1 MYLQV
6 PPGSQV
12 RADGLAGASA
22 NKLTI
27 RIQKISTATSKQILV
42 AAGASAGAR
51 ALASV
56 RVGIAGWLE
65 RGVAPTRAAME

>member
-1 MYLQV
+1 MRA
-6 PPGSQV
+6 

-22 NKLTI
+22 NKQTI
-27 RIQKISTATSKQILV
+27 EIQNISTAASMKNLV

-65 RGVAPTRAAME
+65 RGVAPTGAAMV